1 MGVSERRLVSSCVVL
16 VLTLAGCSRTADVPT
31 INASM
36 TGVMEPQA
44 EKIWDLVSAAY
55 NDVGDGLIGRK
66 ISDADWQ
73 KIEAASLALKQRADV
88 IEQAEHIYVAD
99 ANEPIL
105 GSQAVG
111 VKSQSGSAWEA
122 VDASTV
128 QSRIDARPDL
138 FKQKAHV
145 LVAAADTIH
154 RAAQTK
160 DAALLYKAASGM
172 DEVCDGCHEP
182 FWGTDEPPPFPGEHR
197 AIRTQVKRHIS

>member
-1 MGVSERRLVSSCVVL
+1 MFRSGPFIACAAAVL
-16 VLTLAGCSRTADVPT
+16 GLAGCSKKPVAPT

-55 NDVGDGLIGRK
+55 NDVGDGLVGGR

-73 KIEAASLALKQRADV
+73 KIEAASAALRQRADA

-111 VKSQSGSAWEA
+111 IKSSAGPAWEA
-122 VDASTV
+122 VNAKIV
-128 QSRIDARPDL
+128 QARIDANPAL

-145 LVAAADTIH
+145 LVQTAETIH
-154 RAAQTK
+154 QAAQTR
-160 DAALLYKAASGM
+160 DSALLYKAASGM

-182 FWGTDEPPPFPGEHR
+182 FWGTDEPPPFPLKPAGAHPK
-197 AIRTQVKRHIS
+197 A